1 MRLACAPIVVVGA
14 MPFDERKLSKYQTG
28 MRRRIDDLRRKT
40 EDSLDFAMDFMMQ
53 DRVDTYFRVEEGLG
67 EIDRTLGLIE
77 EELAQI
83 HDLSGALRLDSRLE
97 FVEDRFEEF
106 DSEIRQRPRRR
117 RRKINFA
124 DFFKAAGGGGG
135 EPSASRGEIN
145 SASEALAA
153 LGLDDGCSMSAIT
166 AAFRQRAKK
175 LHPDVRKGDRSSEP
189 ELRRIIEAY
198 QYLRE
203 NFIMVNVDQPRRS
216 GFNGGVSE

>member
-1 MRLACAPIVVVGA
+1 
-14 MPFDERKLSKYQTG
+14 MPFDERKLGKYQAG

-40 EDSLDFAMDFMMQ
+40 EDSLDFAMDHMMQ
-53 DRVDTYFRVEEGLG
+53 DRVDTYFKIEEGLE
-67 EIDRTLGLIE
+67 EIDRMLGLIE
-77 EELAQI
+77 EELTQI
-83 HDLSGALRLDSRLE
+83 HDLSGALRLDARLE

-106 DSEIRQRPRRR
+106 DSEARQRPRRR

-145 SASEALAA
+145 SVHEAFAA
-153 LGLDDGCSMSAIT
+153 LGLEQGSSMAAIT

-198 QYLRE
+198 QYLKE
-203 NFIMVNVDQPRRS
+203 NFIISTVEQPYKP
-216 GFNGGVSE
+216 GFSSQPSE